1 MIILDLSQ
9 SFANGMPHASTI
21 PPPSFKQV
29 KSIERDGLSVTQLSV
44 ATHIGTHLD
53 APSHFIEGG
62 GTIDRVPLDTLVGPA
77 MVVSVERSG
86 GEEVTA
92 EDLRS
97 FEPWV
102 SPGDALLLRTGWG
115 NKFGTDEYLRHPYLS
130 EDAAE
135 WILERGFRL
144 VGLDTVTPD
153 MPGHLRPEG
162 FDFPVHHLLLGNG
175 VLIAENLFLE
185 EVVGRRFTLIVGSLK
200 IAGGDGAPARVLAV
214 LDEREEL

>member
-1 MIILDLSQ
+1 MIIADLSQ

-21 PPPSFKQV
+21 PAPSFEQV

-77 MVVSVERSG
+77 LVVSVHKPA
-86 GEEVTA
+86 GEEITA
-92 EDLRS
+92 EDLS
-97 FEPWV
+97 AAEAEV

-115 NKFGTDEYLRHPYLS
+115 AKFGTDEYLHHPYLS
-130 EDAAE
+130 RDAAE
-135 WILERGFRL
+135 WILDHGLRL

-153 MPGHLRPEG
+153 MPGHLRPED
-162 FDFPVHHLLLGNG
+162 FDFPVHHILLGNG
-175 VLIAENLFLE
+175 VVIAENLFLE
-185 EVVGRRFTLIVGSLK
+185 EVVGRRFTLFVGSLK

-214 LDEREEL
+214 FEG